1 MTGNTTEEPVRSRG
15 VRIEWS
21 TEVGQ
26 LAAIEP
32 SSAEIAT
39 HAAALAAGYN
49 DPANARLMGHAEPI
63 SPDEVIEHYADMRE
77 DGARA
82 FLLFCDT
89 QLVGDA
95 DLRGLDGGAA
105 EFAFMIAA
113 PNLQGRGLGTRFAR
127 MLHAFAFHEL
137 GLHRVYASVVP
148 HNTASRRVFEK
159 LGYALDESA
168 EARAFADEPGD
179 LVLSIERATFE
190 RLHAAQ
196 LPQISIVEP
205 PASRG

>member
-1 MTGNTTEEPVRSRG
+1 M
-15 VRIEWS
+15 RIEWS

-26 LAAIEP
+26 LAAVEP
-32 SSAEIAT
+32 SPVDVAT

-49 DPANARLMGHAEPI
+49 DPANAQLMGHAAPI
-63 SPDEVIEHYADMRE
+63 SPGEVIDHYADMRQ

-82 FLLFCDT
+82 FLLFCDG

-113 PNLQGRGLGTRFAR
+113 PNLQGRGLGTRFAW
-127 MLHAFAFHEL
+127 MVHAFAFGEL

-159 LGYALDESA
+159 LGHALDESP
-168 EARAFADEPGD
+168 EARVFADEPGD
-179 LVLSIERATFE
+179 LVLSLDRATFE
-190 RLHAAQ
+190 RLHAAE
-196 LPQISIVEP
+196 LAQISIVDP
-205 PASRG
+205 PAPRG